1 MCGSNCMLLC
11 KSRNYIEH
19 KNVSGCHGFDEG
31 MSKWSIE
38 GFSGSENTLYNTSMI
53 DSYHFIF
60 IHIHRMYNTKSES
73 YCKLW
78 PLGECDMS
86 M

>member
-1 MCGSNCMLLC
+1 MCGSNCMSVC
-11 KSRNYIEH
+11 KRQNYIES
-19 KNVSGCHGFDEG
+19 KNVSGCQGFDEG
-31 MSKWSIE
+31 MSKWIRE
-38 GFSGSENTLYNTSMI
+38 GFWGSENTLCDTVMI

-60 IHIHRMYNTKSES
+60 IKIHRVYNTNSES

-78 PLGECDMS
+78 PLGDYDVS